1 MPIHIVVSDCT
12 YACVALA
19 SFSYADEMMPKV
31 GNLALLKL
39 YNRSHPRLEL
49 ASLRKQWGQCCLPTV
64 PEHEAQ
70 FDVDQM
76 TNGTCSGVGS

>member
-1 MPIHIVVSDCT
+1 MPFHIVVNDCT

-39 YNRSHPRLEL
+39 YNRSHTRLEL
-49 ASLRKQWGQCCLPTV
+49 ASLRKAMGTVLPSNRSRARGWVWCRSDDKWNLQWS
-64 PEHEAQ
+64 E
-70 FDVDQM
+70 
-76 TNGTCSGVGS
+76 